1 MKVLKIDRFRSTAEI
16 MPETRDDL
24 WHLSHII
31 EHGDLVKGRTTRKIK
46 GGEGETTRRENL
58 FLEIEVKGVDF
69 DKFSGLL
76 RVQGII
82 RSGKPEDLIEIGA
95 MHSLE
100 IEQNR
105 KLHLQ
110 KKKFRKDQY
119 ERLQKAQKAS
129 HKKPVLVVVLDDE
142 SASFALMKEF
152 GFEEK
157 GSIHSGKAGK
167 QFDEGEWKK
176 EFYGNIAKTVMDS
189 GTDIAVLAGPGFAKN
204 ELQEVLKEKKF
215 PGKIFV
221 EGTNATGLTGVN
233 ELLKGTALAKIV
245 EDAEITKE
253 AALIEK
259 VMEAIGKNT
268 GKATYGLEE
277 VGKAIDLGAVESLL
291 VLDKYLGEEREKLS
305 PLLETAESL
314 RAEIHIFNSEH
325 DPGKKLEGI
334 GKIAA
339 VLRYR
344 IE

>member
-1 MKVLKIDRFRSTAEI
+1 MKLLRMDRFHSIAEI
-16 MPETRDDL
+16 MPESRDDL

-31 EHGDLVKGRTTRKIK
+31 ERGDLVKGRTTRKIK
-46 GGEGETTRRENL
+46 GEEGEKTRRENL
-58 FLEIEVKGVDF
+58 FIEIEVKSIEF

-82 RSGKPEDLIEIGA
+82 KSGKPEELIELGA

-110 KKKFRKDQY
+110 KKKFRKDQI

-129 HKKPVLVVVLDDE
+129 HKKPVLVAVLDDE

-167 QFDEGEWKK
+167 QFEEGNWKK
-176 EFYGNIAKTVMDS
+176 EFYGNIAKTIIDS
-189 GTDIAVLAGPGFAKN
+189 GAETVVLAGPGFTKN
-204 ELQEVLKEKKF
+204 EVQEFLKEKNF
-215 PGKIFV
+215 AGKIFV
-221 EGTNATGLTGVN
+221 ENTNSTGLTGVN

-253 AALIEK
+253 AMLIEK

-268 GKATYGLEE
+268 GKAAYGLEE
-277 VGKAIDLGAVESLL
+277 VAKAVDLGAVEELL
-291 VLDKYLGEEREKLS
+291 VLDRFLGEERDKIS
-305 PLLETAESL
+305 PLLEKAEHM

-339 VLRYR
+339 LLRYKV
-344 IE
+344 E